1 MKKRILTAVLAALVL
16 AMPAAETPAAAPAA
30 PASPASSLPNI
41 PGLSAVNA
49 SGATP
54 MHHAEPS
61 KHIPGLAEAIGQST
75 GTPAAEKPIRKSI
88 ADFIRRD

>member
-1 MKKRILTAVLAALVL
+1 
-16 AMPAAETPAAAPAA
+16 
-30 PASPASSLPNI
+30 
-41 PGLSAVNA
+41 
-49 SGATP
+49 

-75 GTPAAEKPIRKSI
+75 GTPPAEKPIRKSI